1 MAALG
6 IRTGITHTELKVT
19 PRGPRLIE
27 VNGRLGGGVQ
37 ELSLSAMDLDLTG
50 YAARTALG
58 ETAPPRLVHFQLILL
73 APQRSCEVVA
83 IEGAKEVRALDGV
96 GNCRFYV
103 RPGQTLDGGVATK
116 AVGVVGGVVPDHD
129 AYIALVERINSL
141 LRLGFAC
148 EGEPQPRF
156 VNGAELS
163 SL

>member
-27 VNGRLGGGVQ
+27 VNGRLGGGIQ
-37 ELSLSAMDLDLTG
+37 DLSFSAMDLDLTG

-58 ETAPPRLVHFQLILL
+58 ETALPRLVHFQLILL
-73 APQRSCEVVA
+73 APQRPCEVVA
-83 IEGAKEVRALDGV
+83 IEGAREVRALDG
-96 GNCRFYV
+96 
-103 RPGQTLDGGVATK
+103 GVASK

-129 AYIALVERINSL
+129 VYIALVERINSL

-156 VNGAELS
+156 VTGAELS

>member
-1 MAALG
+1 M
-6 IRTGITHTELKVT
+6 
-19 PRGPRLIE
+19 
-27 VNGRLGGGVQ
+27 
-37 ELSLSAMDLDLTG
+37 
-50 YAARTALG
+50 
-58 ETAPPRLVHFQLILL
+58 HFQLFLL

-96 GNCRFYV
+96 SNCRFYV

-116 AVGVVGGVVPDHD
+116 AVGVVGGVVP
-129 AYIALVERINSL
+129 ERINSP

-163 SL
+163 SP